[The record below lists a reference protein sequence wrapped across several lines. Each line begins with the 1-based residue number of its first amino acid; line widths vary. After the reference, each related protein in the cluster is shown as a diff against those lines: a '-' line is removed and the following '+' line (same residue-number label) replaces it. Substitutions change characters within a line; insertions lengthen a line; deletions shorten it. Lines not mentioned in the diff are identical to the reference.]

1 MKRLLI
7 TGGAGF
13 IGSNFLRL
21 LLKERGDDV
30 FIINVDALTYAGNK
44 KSIESFDKL
53 TNYRFVQADIN
64 DQALI
69 VSLLRENQ
77 IQAII
82 NFAAESHVDRS
93 IDSAAEFIRT
103 NIAGTHS
110 LLEAARLCAIEKFIQ
125 ISTDEVY
132 GSLGATDFFTES
144 SPLHPNNPYSASKAS
159 ADLLALSYQ
168 RTHGLPV
175 TITRSSNNYGAY
187 QFPEKLIPLMI
198 TNALQQKPLPVYGD
212 GRNVRDWIFVEDNCR
227 AIEMVLQK
235 GKPGEVYNIGSGN
248 ESTNLELVRLLCTLV
263 DEKCGHS
270 ASDSTHKLITFVR
283 DRPGHDLR
291 YATDAGRIRHEMG
304 WQPQITFAEG
314 IRQTVDW
321 YIENKSW
328 WQQILSGAYRS

>member
-1 MKRLLI
+1 MKKLLI

-30 FIINVDALTYAGNK
+30 FIINVDALMYAGNK
-44 KSIESFDKL
+44 RSIEEFDKR

-69 VSLLRENQ
+69 ISLLRENQ

-132 GSLGATDFFTES
+132 GSLGSTGFFTES

-159 ADLLALSYQ
+159 ADLLALSYHH
-168 RTHGLPV
+168 THGLPV

-198 TNALQQKPLPVYGD
+198 TNALQQKPLPLYGD
-212 GRNVRDWIFVEDNCR
+212 GRQVRDWIFVEDNCR
-227 AIEMVLQK
+227 AIELVLQK
-235 GKPGEVYNIGSGN
+235 GKPGEVYNIGSGS
-248 ESTNLELVRLLCTLV
+248 EFTNLELVRLLCKLV
-263 DEKCGHS
+263 DEKCVYS
-270 ASDSTHKLITFVR
+270 AGDSTQKLITFVR

-291 YATDAGRIRHEMG
+291 YATDAGRIQREMG

-314 IRQTVDW
+314 IRRTVDW

-328 WQQILSGAYRS
+328 WQQIFSGAYRS

>member
-103 NIAGTHS
+103 NVAGTHS

-159 ADLLALSYQ
+159 ADLLALSY
-168 RTHGLPV
+168 RHTHGLPV

-235 GKPGEVYNIGSGN
+235 GKPGEVYNIGSGS

-263 DEKCGHS
+263 DEKCGYS

-291 YATDAGRIRHEMG
+291 YATDAGRIQREMG